1 MKNKIVWLNAVWD
14 AEVICT
20 PNGVP
25 YAHQLYGFPVA
36 PGSSRLNNWVPLQP
50 VLNLS
55 TLAIEPSASVLE
67 SVSEVTVN
75 VTLDPVE
82 PNFTVQVSYTTANGT
97 ALAGTHYTTT
107 IGILTFPPGTITLP
121 ITIPLLTFDISEAV
135 EFFVNLSAPL
145 NANLGNATAT
155 VAINPDAG
163 ST

>member
-1 MKNKIVWLNAVWD
+1 MRQKILWLNAIWD
-14 AEVICT
+14 AEPICT
-20 PNGVP
+20 PAGVP
-25 YAHQLYGFPVA
+25 YAHQIYGFPVA
-36 PGSSRLNNWVPLQP
+36 PGSARLNNWVPLQP

-55 TLAIEPSASVLE
+55 TLDIEPSASTLE

-75 VTLDPVE
+75 VTLDPAE
-82 PNFTVQVSYTTANGT
+82 PNFTVQVNYATANGT

-107 IGILTFPPGTITLP
+107 SGILTFPPGTITLP
-121 ITIPLLTFDISEAV
+121 ITVPLLNFNISETV

-155 VAINPDAG
+155 ITINPDAG